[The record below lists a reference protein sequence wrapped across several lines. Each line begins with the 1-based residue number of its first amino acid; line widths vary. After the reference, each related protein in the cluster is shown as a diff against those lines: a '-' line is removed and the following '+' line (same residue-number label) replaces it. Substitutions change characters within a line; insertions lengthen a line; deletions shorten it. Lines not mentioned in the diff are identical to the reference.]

1 MEAEGSLTEG
11 GLRMP
16 FQDKTLTCVDCGQ
29 PFVFTAGE
37 QEFFAQKGFQNA
49 PKRCKACK
57 AKKRGDQAGGGA
69 GGNRELFEV
78 VCSACGQKT
87 TVPFK
92 PMLDRPVYC
101 RNCFQLR
108 RGAGV

>member
-1 MEAEGSLTEG
+1 
-11 GLRMP
+11 MP
-16 FQDKTLTCVDCGQ
+16 FQDKTLTCVDCDQ

-57 AKKRGDQAGGGA
+57 ATKRGGERSGLGGSGTTGA
-69 GGNRELFEV
+69 RELHEV
-78 VCSACGQKT
+78 TCSSCGQKT

-92 PMLDRPVYC
+92 PTLDRPVYC
-101 RNCFQLR
+101 RTCFQAR
-108 RGAGV
+108 RGAGVRPD

>member
-1 MEAEGSLTEG
+1 
-11 GLRMP
+11 MP

-37 QEFFAQKGFQNA
+37 QEFFAQKGFQNE

-57 AKKRGDQAGGGA
+57 TAKRSGPGGSSPGA
-69 GGNRELFEV
+69 GSGAAREMHEV
-78 VCSACGQKT
+78 VCSSCGQKT

-92 PMLDRPVYC
+92 PTLDRPVYC
-101 RNCFQLR
+101 RTCFQAR
-108 RGAGV
+108 RGTSTRPS

>member
-1 MEAEGSLTEG
+1 MS
-11 GLRMP
+11 

-37 QEFFAQKGFQNA
+37 QEFFAQRGFQNE

-57 AKKRGDQAGGGA
+57 AAKKSGAGGGA
-69 GGNRELFEV
+69 AGMGGAGGAGREMHEV
-78 VCSACGQKT
+78 VCSSCGQKT

-92 PMLDRPVYC
+92 PTLDRPVYC
-101 RNCFQLR
+101 RTCFQAR
-108 RGAGV
+108 RGGAGRPI

>member
-1 MEAEGSLTEG
+1 
-11 GLRMP
+11 MP

-37 QEFFAQKGFQNA
+37 QEFYAQKGFQNA

-57 AKKRGDQAGGGA
+57 AAKRSTAAGAGPDG
-69 GGNRELFEV
+69 GGNREMFEV
-78 VCSACGQKT
+78 VCSSCGQKT

-92 PMLDRPVYC
+92 PTADRPVYC
-101 RNCFQLR
+101 RTCFQSRRASGLR
-108 RGAGV
+108 P